1 MPAITNLSDFQN
13 KLLTNFSTGYRPN
26 KYVNREA
33 LPPVEVDDDSGSYI
47 TELNDNMLVDDAR
60 AIRARAKSVDFN
72 FAKGTFSLEEHALS
86 LPLDKKKEIE
96 KAVEISSLKLNN
108 LKESSVRKLLNML
121 EVRREY
127 LAAQMLHGTGNY
139 HSNNKKALSG
149 NSCWS
154 DYTNSDP
161 VGDIMTGIDMVR
173 NTIGY
178 NPNGLVMDSYTWAL
192 LRNHPAI
199 LAYYKVNQG
208 MASKEQV
215 MALFDGIDT
224 IVVGT
229 AMYNAGTPS
238 VPSPTNFW
246 ADNCAII
253 PIPSAQE
260 LADGAQVHSVMF
272 DQLSAYG
279 SYEFDEGEVVRMM
292 QTVAYGVMKVNDK
305 AGYLISNTKA

>member
-13 KLLTNFSTGYRPN
+13 KLLTNMSLGYRPN
-26 KYVNREA
+26 KYANREV
-33 LPPVEVDDDSGSYI
+33 LPPVEVDDDTGSYI

-60 AIRARAKSVDFN
+60 AIRTRAKSVDFN
-72 FAKGTFSLEEHALS
+72 FGKGTFNLEDHALS
-86 LPLDKKKEIE
+86 ILLDKKKEIE
-96 KAVEISSLKLNN
+96 KAAKLSSLKLNN
-108 LKESSVRKLLNML
+108 LKESSIRKILNML
-121 EVRREY
+121 EIKREY
-127 LAAQMLHGTGNY
+127 LAASMVHGASNY

-149 NSCWS
+149 QTCWS

-161 VGDIMTGIDMVR
+161 VGDIMAGIEVVR
-173 NTIGY
+173 NTIGF

-199 LAYYKVNQG
+199 LTYFKVNQG
-208 MASKEQV
+208 MATREQV
-215 MALFDGIDT
+215 MSLFDGIDK

-246 ADNCAII
+246 ADSCAII
-253 PIPSAQE
+253 PIPTAQE
-260 LADGAQVHSVMF
+260 LADGTQVHSVMF

-292 QTVAYGVMKVNDK
+292 QTVSYGVMKVNEK